1 MQFLH
6 NSICYNIIF
15 RLNYPKI
22 TQTVCK
28 FIFAKLS
35 WTLPFYNNAY
45 IRISLFFQ
53 IYTVVYI
60 YKYPCKNLYLS
71 TLAFIICIAANSNTK
86 LTAAGKSFVFAIGNI
101 FRGTRLA
108 DVIFRRLCVIIRRHS
123 LVFTCVAVI

>member
-28 FIFAKLS
+28 FIFAK
-35 WTLPFYNNAY
+35 
-45 IRISLFFQ
+45 I
-53 IYTVVYI
+53 TVGKSVWQ
-60 YKYPCKNLYLS
+60 YK
-71 TLAFIICIAANSNTK
+71 
-86 LTAAGKSFVFAIGNI
+86 GKSFVFAIGNI
-101 FRGTRLA
+101 FQDNRLA